1 MKVITGILIVG
12 ACGIAAAAIVNRR
25 KYSYEQFIANVR
37 DNAAGKINDP
47 ENVSVV
53 LSGYIDKNSMV
64 SPILYIKKSN
74 GKVYKQALPVRPIKL
89 KECPI
94 GIQQAAE
101 NTSEVTIL
109 KFK

>member
-1 MKVITGILIVG
+1 MKVITGILVAG
-12 ACGIAAAAIVNRR
+12 VCGIVVASIANRR
-25 KYSYEQFIANVR
+25 KYSYEQFIDNVR

-64 SPILYIKKSN
+64 NPILYMKKTN
-74 GKVYKQALPVRPIKL
+74 DKVYKQAVPVRPIRL
-89 KECPI
+89 KMCPVE
-94 GIQQAAE
+94 IQQAAE

-109 KFK
+109 KLK